1 MLMYQNF
8 KMFSTQIDV
17 DVLLTKDKRGYSV
30 HLLKGSEMKIPE
42 CYHVK
47 GTISQT
53 TPRKP
58 A

>member
-1 MLMYQNF
+1 MLMYRNF
-8 KMFSTQIDV
+8 KTFSTQIDV
-17 DVLLTKDKRGYSV
+17 DVFLTKDNRVYSV
-30 HLLKGSEMKIPE
+30 HLVRGSEMKIPE

-47 GTISQT
+47 GIISQT

>member
-8 KMFSTQIDV
+8 KTFLTQINV
-17 DVLLTKDKRGYSV
+17 DVFLTKDKRGYSV
-30 HLLKGSEMKIPE
+30 HLLKGSETKIPE

-53 TPRKP
+53 TPQKP